1 MWFTSDFVYFVFSY
15 LHFQLLANTNLK
27 IKAPNPVTPMKHPMT
42 SPIMMPL
49 SSLLLSFVFLLRMIA
64 PVVGAAVATTALIVT
79 SELVQL
85 CAPVALIWEQ
95 SPEEPVLEAA
105 VLMLSVSWDKS
116 T

>member
-1 MWFTSDFVYFVFSY
+1 
-15 LHFQLLANTNLK
+15 
-27 IKAPNPVTPMKHPMT
+27 
-42 SPIMMPL
+42 
-49 SSLLLSFVFLLRMIA
+49 MIA